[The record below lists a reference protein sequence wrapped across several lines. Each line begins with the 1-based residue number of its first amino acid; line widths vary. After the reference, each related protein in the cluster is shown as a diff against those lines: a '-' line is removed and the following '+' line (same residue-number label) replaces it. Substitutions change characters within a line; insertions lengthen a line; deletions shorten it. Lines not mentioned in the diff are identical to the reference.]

1 MFSYKRIDRWKYKTC
16 EEYKVYVGLMFGG
29 NVNHPYVKISKGYIE
44 IKEGYMWDGATF
56 CPDFMEI
63 IRGSLVHD
71 ALYQM
76 IREGL
81 IRQDRRK
88 KADELLA
95 SICVEDGMSQIL
107 ASIVYFAVRLFAGY
121 AVKKREDD
129 DICGYY

>member
-1 MFSYKRIDRWKYKTC
+1 MFAYRKTPRWKYITLTP
-16 EEYKVYVGLMFGG
+16 YRRYVGLLFGG